1 MRMKKKLIAILAAL
15 CLTAACAAF
24 FAACGEGETVKTEYP
39 YYTLTLNESGDGL
52 ILDVPYAS
60 KLPSGAIS
68 VPAASYYYIGNDG
81 VYKEHDSAMIV
92 TEIAE
97 DAFKGIGTL
106 TSVMLP
112 SQVKTIGSGA
122 FADCKA
128 LETVTLSD
136 NVIAVPDNAF
146 DGCTALKE
154 VIGGTISSVGKY
166 AFASCL
172 TLRKLSFGFGENMS
186 VGDRAFFYT
195 NSISSLDMTKAT
207 SVGASAFEGWI
218 SSQKIVTGSTAGWS
232 DEWRNGCHATLA

>member
-1 MRMKKKLIAILAAL
+1 MKKKLIAIIAAL
-15 CLTAACAAF
+15 CLSASCVVL
-24 FAACGEGETVKTEYP
+24 FAACGEETVKTEYP
-39 YYTLTLNESGDGL
+39 YFSLTLNEAGDGL

-60 KLPSGAIS
+60 KLPAGAIS
-68 VPAASYYYIGNDG
+68 VPAASYYYTEGG
-81 VYKEHDSAMIV
+81 VYKEHETAMII

-97 DAFKGIGTL
+97 DAFRGVGTL
-106 TSVMLP
+106 TAVTLP
-112 SQVKTIGSGA
+112 SQVKAIGRGA

-136 NVIAVPDNAF
+136 NITAIPDNAF

-154 VIGGTISSVGKY
+154 IVGATVSSVGDK

-172 TLRKLSFGFGENMS
+172 TLRKLSFAFGDDLS

-195 NSISSLDMTKAT
+195 NSISSIDMTKAT

-218 SSQKIVTGSTAGWS
+218 SSQKITAGSTAGWS
-232 DEWRNGCHATLA
+232 DEWRNGCNATLA